1 MKINNT
7 FLQTRLQLYVGEV
20 TNIRSGPLRNFR
32 LCHVDSLISFLLLVR
47 AKIMIRNDQNP
58 FDQVSVVIYCLRRMP
73 AFPRFSLSPLSIRQ
87 RWRKRTSET
96 SWLTFL
102 IRSSSPPYST

>member
-1 MKINNT
+1 M
-7 FLQTRLQLYVGEV
+7 FVQTKLQLYVGEV

-58 FDQVSVVIYCLRRMP
+58 FDQVLLKI
-73 AFPRFSLSPLSIRQ
+73 
-87 RWRKRTSET
+87 
-96 SWLTFL
+96 
-102 IRSSSPPYST
+102 